1 MSFYVYLIIT
11 KVKNKTISYVGYTNN
26 LKNRIILHN
35 KGKGAKFTKGRK
47 WKLIYFKKYISKKS
61 AMREEYLLKKN
72 YKLRKKIKLD
82 AQI

>member
-35 KGKGAKFTKGRK
+35 KGKGAKFTKGK
-47 WKLIYFKKYISKKS
+47 NWKLIYYKKYNSKNK

-72 YKLRKKIKLD
+72 YKLRKQIKLD
-82 AQI
+82 AKI

>member
-35 KGKGAKFTKGRK
+35 KGKGAKFTKGK
-47 WKLIYFKKYISKKS
+47 NWKLVYYKKYNSKNK

-72 YKLRKKIKLD
+72 YRLRKQIKLD
-82 AQI
+82 AKI